1 MAKLEGPLLYSWN
14 KKFDYLGI
22 MDGNKY
28 DIKHNKHQIK
38 IYKKCKQNTYKKY
51 EHNRVY
57 QDCFF
62 YKMGNIVKTV
72 ISDIKPSP

>member
-1 MAKLEGPLLYSWN
+1 MKNIKNVINSHY
-14 KKFDYLGI
+14 D
-22 MDGNKY
+22 NKY
-28 DIKHNKHQIK
+28 NNKHPIK

-51 EHNRVY
+51 DHNVVY
-57 QDCFF
+57 YYCFF